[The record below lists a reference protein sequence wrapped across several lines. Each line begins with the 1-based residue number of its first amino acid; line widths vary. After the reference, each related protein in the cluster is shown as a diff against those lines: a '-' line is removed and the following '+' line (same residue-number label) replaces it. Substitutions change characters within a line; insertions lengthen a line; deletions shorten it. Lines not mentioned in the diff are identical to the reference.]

1 MVGNKIVSTL
11 YFRMSV
17 QSTTAISTAIQDSAD
32 LTVTLPHP
40 CEEHDIFDTER
51 TSGACAVL

>member
-1 MVGNKIVSTL
+1 MVMNKIVNTL
-11 YFRMSV
+11 YFR
-17 QSTTAISTAIQDSAD
+17 TAISAAIQDSAD
-32 LTVTLPHP
+32 LKVTLPHL